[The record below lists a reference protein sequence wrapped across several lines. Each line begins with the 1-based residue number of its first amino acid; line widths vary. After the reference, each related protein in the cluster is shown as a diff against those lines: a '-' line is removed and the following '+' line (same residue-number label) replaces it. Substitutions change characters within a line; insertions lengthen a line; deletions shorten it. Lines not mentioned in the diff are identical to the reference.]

1 MVDSPQNLA
10 ADYNDGA
17 TAARRAVV
25 LHLTGGGLA
34 IHLAGEDA
42 RIAVWP
48 YDRLRRLDEDFPGAP
63 LRLALQDGDARLTL
77 RDQGLPEDLLAVA
90 PQLAGQGR
98 RAGRTAMIWL
108 GSFAGAIAVLSLVIL
123 SLPFFARQ
131 AVHLV
136 PKSWEAEL
144 GSRMIGQVV
153 EFFSFAKDERPGF
166 CVSPAG
172 QAVLGRVSERLAAF
186 SDSPFP
192 FDVRVLDLD
201 MVNAIALPGGPI
213 IIFRGLLEQAQ
224 SSDELAGV
232 LAHEMS
238 HVARRHAMERLMEAL
253 GLSFIFGVMLGDIGS
268 GVLVASGEVMV
279 NLSFSRRAE
288 AEADDG
294 AIVLLQKNG
303 ISTQG
308 LADFF
313 ERLQGLPGEEGSLLE
328 IISTHPVSAARAR
341 KFADLANDAPPA
353 LSAEDWQALRRICE
367 TTAD

>member
-1 MVDSPQNLA
+1 
-10 ADYNDGA
+10 
-17 TAARRAVV
+17 
-25 LHLTGGGLA
+25 
-34 IHLAGEDA
+34 
-42 RIAVWP
+42 
-48 YDRLRRLDEDFPGAP
+48 
-63 LRLALQDGDARLTL
+63 
-77 RDQGLPEDLLAVA
+77 
-90 PQLAGQGR
+90 
-98 RAGRTAMIWL
+98 
-108 GSFAGAIAVLSLVIL
+108 
-123 SLPFFARQ
+123 
-131 AVHLV
+131 
-136 PKSWEAEL
+136 
-144 GSRMIGQVV
+144 VV
-153 EFFSFAKDERPGF
+153 EFFSFAEDERPGF
-166 CVSPAG
+166 CVSSAG
-172 QAVLGRVSERLAAF
+172 QAVMGRVTERLAAF

-213 IIFRGLLEQAQ
+213 IIFRGLLDQAQ

-268 GVLVASGEVMV
+268 GVLVASGEVMA

-313 ERLQGLPGEEGSLLE
+313 ERLSGEEGSLLE
-328 IISTHPVSAARAR
+328 IISTHPVSAGRAR
-341 KFADLANDAPPA
+341 KFADLANDAAPA

-367 TTAD
+367 TTSS

>member
-17 TAARRAVV
+17 TAALQTVI
-25 LHLTGGGLA
+25 LHLTGEGLA
-34 IHLAGEDA
+34 IHLAVEGA

-63 LRLALQDGDARLTL
+63 LRLALQAGNARLTL

-98 RAGRTAMIWL
+98 RASRTAAIWL
-108 GSFAGAIAVLSLVIL
+108 GAFFGAIAVLSLVIF

-131 AVHLV
+131 VVHLV
-136 PKSWEAEL
+136 PRSWEEEL
-144 GSRMIGQVV
+144 GSQMIGQVV
-153 EFFSFAKDERPGF
+153 ELFSFAEDERPAF

-172 QAVLGRVSERLAAF
+172 LAVLGRVTERLAAN

-213 IIFRGLLEQAQ
+213 IIFRGLLDQAQ

-232 LAHEMS
+232 LAHEMT

-268 GVLVASGEVMV
+268 GILVAGGEVVV
-279 NLSFSRRAE
+279 NLSFSRHAE

-294 AIVLLQKNG
+294 AIVLLQKNR

-313 ERLQGLPGEEGSLLE
+313 ERLQGLAGEEGSLLE
-328 IISTHPVSAARAR
+328 IISTHPVSAGRAR
-341 KFADLANDAPPA
+341 KFAALANEAPPA

-367 TTAD
+367 TTSS